1 MKFIS
6 VVLTVFLAV
15 SINKSFGQDE
25 LFPPPG
31 VCGVTYIEPK
41 PSSRIVNGV
50 PATPHSFPWQCLLV
64 GFFPNNTAK
73 HYCGCSLIGTRHVL
87 TAAHCVNDMK
97 NDPDNVRIYPG
108 LHYFSPT
115 TLVKENGLP
124 CREIFVHGSYA
135 ASSLNNDVAVIRM
148 REAILMDY
156 EKTSPICYPQATNAD
171 AVKVNE
177 EVIATGW
184 GSMSGSPN
192 RTSKDRPTEL
202 MQVRL
207 KHVANSQTD
216 CKKLTSVLGFIDQ
229 PAKMCAYGEWKSV
242 CFGDSGGPLIRKRTL
257 PGGSGTYYEQVGI
270 MSGTIDCSFTKPM
283 PDVYANVRYLSKFIT
298 DSVKKSP

>member
-31 VCGVTYIEPK
+31 TCGITNVEPK
-41 PSSRIVNGV
+41 EASRIVNGM
-50 PATPHSFPWQCLLV
+50 PANPHSFPWQCLLL
-64 GFFPNNTAK
+64 GFFPNGTSK
-73 HYCGCSLIGTRHVL
+73 HYCGCSIISPRHIL
-87 TAAHCVNDMK
+87 TAAHCVVDMK
-97 NDPDNVRIYPG
+97 NDPDNVRIFPG
-108 LHYFSPT
+108 MHYFSVS
-115 TLVKENGLP
+115 TLSKDNGIP
-124 CREIFVHGSYA
+124 CREIFVHGSYQ
-135 ASSLNNDVAVIRM
+135 ASSLNNDVAVLRLKTAVPI
-148 REAILMDY
+148 DY
-156 EKTSPICYPQATNAD
+156 EKTAPICYPLTTNAD

-192 RTSKDRPTEL
+192 RTSIHRPTEL
-202 MQVRL
+202 MQARM
-207 KHVANSQTD
+207 KHVPNSHVD

-229 PAKMCAYGEWKSV
+229 PAKMCAHGEGKSV
-242 CFGDSGGPLIRKRTL
+242 CFGDSGGPLIRKRTV
-257 PGGSGTYYEQVGI
+257 GSLTYYEQVGI